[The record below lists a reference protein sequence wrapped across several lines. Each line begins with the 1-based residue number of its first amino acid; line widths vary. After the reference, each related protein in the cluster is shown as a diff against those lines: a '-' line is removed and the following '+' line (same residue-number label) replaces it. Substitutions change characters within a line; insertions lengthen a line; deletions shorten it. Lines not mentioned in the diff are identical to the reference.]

1 MENPQNRIFLALDVP
16 DEKQADRLLS
26 LWDPGERPLIKV
38 GYQLFFSAGP
48 QWVEKR
54 KKAGDTIFLDLKLHD
69 IPNTVAKGI
78 ESLSRLGVDFVT
90 IHASGGRKMMEKA
103 RETAEKHAG
112 GSRRLKLLAV
122 TQLTSTDQRMLN
134 QELGIPGD
142 VRESVQKLAS
152 LACDAGMDGV
162 ICSGLEARWV
172 KQAAGPGFLAVTPGI
187 RPQGFSNNDQ
197 KRIVTPREAVLNG
210 ADYLVVGRPV
220 TQAPDPKKAFQSLVE
235 EIR

>member
-38 GYQLFFSAGP
+38 GYQLFFAAGP

-54 KKAGDTIFLDLKLHD
+54 KNAGDTIFLDLKLHD

-103 RETAEKHAG
+103 REIAEKHAD

-172 KQAAGPGFLAVTPGI
+172 KQVTGSEFLAVTPGI
-187 RPQGFSNNDQ
+187 RPQGYSNDDQ

>member
-1 MENPQNRIFLALDVP
+1 
-16 DEKQADRLLS
+16 
-26 LWDPGERPLIKV
+26 
-38 GYQLFFSAGP
+38 
-48 QWVEKR
+48 
-54 KKAGDTIFLDLKLHD
+54 
-69 IPNTVAKGI
+69 
-78 ESLSRLGVDFVT
+78 
-90 IHASGGRKMMEKA
+90 MMEKA
-103 RETAEKHAG
+103 REIAEKHAD

-172 KQAAGPGFLAVTPGI
+172 KQVTGPEFLAVTPGI
-187 RPQGFSNNDQ
+187 RPQGYSNDDQ